1 MLSDACFDFLTSF
14 GEAARKLADDAH
26 WYASPSNPLQYG
38 KEIDALRRACMEV
51 AEKPTDA
58 DAGAHLLRL
67 AVSILRYH
75 DTPPDAPE
83 EVARKQEMM
92 SLVRTLQ
99 ASLASEEAALVPVLV
114 EGLVQ
119 EGAAGEEAAGRLKS
133 ILGRLGKPAYDL
145 TIKIVSDIGSA
156 TVKKMLGL

>member
-1 MLSDACFDFLTSF
+1 
-14 GEAARKLADDAH
+14 
-26 WYASPSNPLQYG
+26 
-38 KEIDALRRACMEV
+38 MEV

-114 EGLVQ
+114 DGLVQ